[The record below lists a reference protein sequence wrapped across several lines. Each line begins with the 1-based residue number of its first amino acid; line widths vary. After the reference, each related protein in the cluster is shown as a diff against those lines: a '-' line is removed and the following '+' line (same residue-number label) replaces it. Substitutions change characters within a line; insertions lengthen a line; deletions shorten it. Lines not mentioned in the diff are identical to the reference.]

1 MKLRFN
7 VKDRGTT
14 YEVVSINEN
23 ELSFIADKVEIY
35 NIDSWDTYEK
45 ICNELSN
52 GNIVLI
58 PKGMDSSVQVSDL
71 IIDMTKDEL
80 EKQKNIAILRC
91 KDLMYSSRLNKESIL
106 AVYTFTLLN
115 NYFLDLGFFITD
127 DNRESKYL
135 EIINY
140 ASAHEDKEQE
150 IINKLES
157 YLSLRDKTKTFYL
170 FYDSL
175 INIIQEIESAS
186 TINEVDTK
194 FNTFR
199 AQWV

>member
-7 VKDRGTT
+7 VKDKGTT
-14 YEVVSINEN
+14 YEVISINEN
-23 ELSFIADKVEIY
+23 ELSFIADGVEIY
-35 NIDSWDTYEK
+35 NIDSWDVYEK
-45 ICNELSN
+45 ICNELSS
-52 GNIVLI
+52 GNVVLI
-58 PKGMDSSVQVSDL
+58 PKGMDSAIQVSDL
-71 IIDMTKDEL
+71 IIDTTNNEL
-80 EKQKNIAILRC
+80 EKQKNIAILKC

-106 AVYTFTLLN
+106 AIYTFTILN

-140 ASAHEDKEQE
+140 AAAHEDKEQE

-175 INIIQEIESAS
+175 VNIIQEIEIAS
-186 TINEVDTK
+186 TIENVNVKLNE
-194 FNTFR
+194 FR
-199 AQWV
+199 AQWI